1 MIVISPLFK
10 VKTNFNIKEKDLV
23 CLISCISLHFEKW
36 AGNQS
41 KWVKLKTD
49 THRAN
54 EWNIEAVFFFSQERN
69 GFHKTSSV
77 VTNMSWYLLRYK
89 NHWIEL
95 PLIYLTIFLP
105 FDHKWYLEPTNNCT
119 RRFTRHNLFDANWH
133 TLVKWYGCFF
143 HQAFPKASWQHG
155 Q

>member
-54 EWNIEAVFFFSQERN
+54 EWNIEAVFFSARKEMAFTKPPLWSQIWADICCTLYFPN
-69 GFHKTSSV
+69 
-77 VTNMSWYLLRYK
+77 K

-95 PLIYLTIFLP
+95 PLIYMTIFFHLII
-105 FDHKWYLEPTNNCT
+105 NNTC
-119 RRFTRHNLFDANWH
+119 HNLFDTNWH
-133 TLVKWYGCFF
+133 TLVKQYSSFF
-143 HQAFPKASWQHG
+143 HQAFLNSSWQHG